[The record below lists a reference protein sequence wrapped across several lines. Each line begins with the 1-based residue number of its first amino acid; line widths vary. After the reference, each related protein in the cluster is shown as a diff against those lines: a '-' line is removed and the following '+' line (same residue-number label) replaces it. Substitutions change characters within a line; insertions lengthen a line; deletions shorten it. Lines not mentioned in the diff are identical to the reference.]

1 MIDFERP
8 KMSPIS
14 PPRSPR
20 PQKKPKLDSA
30 LEFKSKKSQPVVGTC
45 KKLEKQF
52 FRMTSKP
59 DPSTVRP
66 ERILKRA
73 LSKFQ
78 AMWS

>member
-1 MIDFERP
+1 MKRA
-8 KMSPIS
+8 
-14 PPRSPR
+14 
-20 PQKKPKLDSA
+20 KLDPA
-30 LEFKSKKSQPVVGTC
+30 MKFGAKKSQPVVGTC

-66 ERILKRA
+66 ERVLKRA

-78 AMWS
+78 QMWKNGEVKHE